1 MAKILVKS
9 KLQRLAAQK
18 KDAYVTRVVNLP
30 LIDADTLLER
40 AADNSGLRRGVL
52 YAAVD
57 AVNNEIKNF
66 LANGHPVEVPML
78 GIFRFAVNAH
88 ASETM
93 EDAGTAQIYRR
104 KIIYRPT
111 VALNRYINT
120 INLTKLQADIVD
132 DTNADNKPTGTGD
145 DPNNG

>member
-18 KDAYVTRVVNLP
+18 KDAYVTRPVSLP
-30 LIDADTLLER
+30 MIDSDTLLER

-66 LANGHPVEVPML
+66 LVNGHPVQVPLL
-78 GIFRFAVNAH
+78 GIFSFGINAH
-88 ASETM
+88 AAEKM
-93 EDAGTAQIYRR
+93 EDAGTAMIYRR
-104 KIIYRPT
+104 KIMYRPT
-111 VALNRYINT
+111 VTLKRVLDT
-120 INLTKLQADIVD
+120 INLVKLQNDIVD